1 MDGEAI
7 LNERTLRETTIVE
20 LRLGRVA
27 YERGRKPIR
36 FGAHQ
41 FRYAALVA
49 IVRAGDGSV
58 GIGANWAQLD
68 EELSYAAAVRPT
80 LSAAIVGRDALS
92 PHQAGAA
99 CQAEAHRIGAGRA
112 GAAVE
117 MALWDL
123 AGRMSGVPVSR
134 LLGRRRQE
142 LPSYAISA
150 EDFFFESSTQYVE
163 LVQRFVAEGFNA
175 CKLHL
180 WGKPKEDLAACRAI
194 RQAVGDDVVLMLD
207 PAGRYSR
214 EDALRVGQAIAEMG
228 FVRLED
234 PLPPDDA
241 AGYRW
246 LASRIPVPVVVNE
259 SLRWN
264 LEQCRTA
271 AQNGVV
277 QGFRMEVGRAGLGEA
292 LRFCAMA
299 DANGAE
305 IDIAAFAPR
314 LGLEMCFEL
323 ALASPATR
331 WFEHHEA
338 MGLEAIPGVEAGFRI
353 EGGVARP
360 LDLPGLG
367 CRIDWPELDRHCEW
381 A

>member
-1 MDGEAI
+1 
-7 LNERTLRETTIVE
+7 VE
-20 LRLGRVA
+20 LRLGTAA
-27 YERGRKPIR
+27 YEHGRKPIR

-49 IVRAGDGSV
+49 TVRAGDGSV
-58 GIGANWAQLD
+58 GVGANWAQLD
-68 EELSYAAAVRPT
+68 DELSYAAAVAPAF
-80 LSAAIVGRDALS
+80 SSVVVGCDGLS
-92 PHQAGAA
+92 PHEACVA
-99 CQAEAHRIGAGRA
+99 CQAEASRIGAVRA

-123 AGRMSGVPVSR
+123 AGQMIGAPVSQ
-134 LLGRRRQE
+134 LLGRRHRE

-150 EDFFFESSTQYVE
+150 EDFFFESATQYVE
-163 LVQRFVAEGFNA
+163 LVQRFVADGFRA

-180 WGKPKEDLAACRAI
+180 WGKSTEDLAACRAI
-194 RQAVGDDVVLMLD
+194 REAVGEDVVLMLD

-214 EDALRVGQAIAEMG
+214 EDAVRVGQAIAELG

-246 LASRIPVPVVVNE
+246 LGSKISIPIVVNE

-264 LEQCRTA
+264 LEQCRVA

-314 LGLEMCFEL
+314 LGLETCFQL

-353 EGGVARP
+353 DGGVARP

-367 CRIDWPELDRHCEW
+367 CRIDWTEFERHCQW
-381 A
+381 V